1 MTITPA
7 SVCVCVWLP
16 TELHRTMTARQDQA
30 DRVPP
35 SSVKNGQNPTNG
47 SVSDKS
53 DGYDIG
59 ELATSSLIGLVA
71 TIKERITKPTAMAQG
86 RVAHLI
92 EWKGWGGGGE
102 ATGSGVGWSAAR
114 GRCGGGW
121 GGTALH
127 EDEQFYSQMTD
138 EIKEARFA
146 AGVAEQF
153 ALAEAS
159 MNVWSLNDGLQQPSS
174 SLQAAQNHFLSQF
187 LLDGGS
193 LSVPHHLYSIH
204 AQTYGENRAANL
216 VCPPVAHSISPTS
229 SAQRDGGRPLE
240 DGSAAPAEAAVRHV
254 DSSSL
259 SEDDV
264 FYN

>member
-1 MTITPA
+1 MGACLCKGHKELNFPMT
-7 SVCVCVWLP
+7 VL
-16 TELHRTMTARQDQA
+16 QDQ
-30 DRVPP
+30 
-35 SSVKNGQNPTNG
+35 T
-47 SVSDKS
+47 
-53 DGYDIG
+53 
-59 ELATSSLIGLVA
+59 EEGLVA
-71 TIKERITKPTAMAQG
+71 TIKEHITQPTAMAQG

-92 EWKGWGGGGE
+92 EWKGWGGSSETGGR
-102 ATGSGVGWSAAR
+102 GGGWSGACR
-114 GRCGGGW
+114 KGGGW
-121 GGTALH
+121 GGMGAELQ

-153 ALAEAS
+153 ALAEAAMDVWS
-159 MNVWSLNDGLQQPSS
+159 MNDSLEQPST

-193 LSVPHHLYSIH
+193 VGIPQHLYSLH
-204 AQTYGENRAANL
+204 TQTYGNNRPANL
-216 VCPPVAHSISPTS
+216 VPVPRFD
-229 SAQRDGGRPLE
+229 SASTCQRDRGRPLE
-240 DGSAAPAEAAVRHV
+240 NRSTVTAEAAVRHV

>member
-1 MTITPA
+1 MGA
-7 SVCVCVWLP
+7 CLCKGHK
-16 TELHRTMTARQDQA
+16 ELHL
-30 DRVPP
+30 P
-35 SSVKNGQNPTNG
+35 STSLHQTEEGQSAPIKDGQNPSNG
-47 SVSDKS
+47 TVADKS
-53 DGYDIG
+53 SRYDIA

-71 TIKERITKPTAMAQG
+71 TIKEHITKPTAMAQG

-92 EWKGWGGGGE
+92 EWKGWGGCGEGGGNR
-102 ATGSGVGWSAAR
+102 AGWS
-114 GRCGGGW
+114 GGWSKGGGGW
-121 GGTALH
+121 GSVGTELQ

-153 ALAEAS
+153 ALAEAA
-159 MNVWSLNDGLQQPSS
+159 MNMWTMSDNVEQPSTS
-174 SLQAAQNHFLSQF
+174 SQAAEGHFLSKY

-193 LSVPHHLYSIH
+193 VGVPQHLYSSH
-204 AQTYGENRAANL
+204 TQTYGDGDATSLIRPPLANSTL
-216 VCPPVAHSISPTS
+216 PPAPG
-229 SAQRDGGRPLE
+229 ARWGPDPPFE
-240 DGSAAPAEAAVRHV
+240 DRSTATAEAAVRHV

>member
-1 MTITPA
+1 MGACLCKGHKELQHPMT
-7 SVCVCVWLP
+7 VL
-16 TELHRTMTARQDQA
+16 QDQS
-30 DRVPP
+30 VEGQP
-35 SSVKNGQNPTNG
+35 SSDNDGQNPSNG
-47 SVSDKS
+47 SVADKS
-53 DGYDIG
+53 NRYDIG

-71 TIKERITKPTAMAQG
+71 TIKEHITKPTAMAQG

-102 ATGSGVGWSAAR
+102 AGRGGWNGA
-114 GRCGGGW
+114 GGKGGGGW
-121 GGTALH
+121 GVAELH

-153 ALAEAS
+153 ALAEAA
-159 MNVWSLNDGLQQPSS
+159 MNVWSLTDGLEQPST
-174 SLQAAQNHFLSQF
+174 SLQAAQSHYLSQF

-193 LSVPHHLYSIH
+193 ISVPQHLYSIH
-204 AQTYGENRAANL
+204 PQTYDDYRTTHL
-216 VCPPVAHSISPTS
+216 IPVPMADSLSPMS
-229 SAQRDGGRPLE
+229 NSQQDRDQTFE
-240 DGSAAPAEAAVRHV
+240 DRSPGTGEAAVRHV

>member
-1 MTITPA
+1 MGA
-7 SVCVCVWLP
+7 CLCRGHK
-16 TELHRTMTARQDQA
+16 ELHYPMTGLTAEGQPTCSNEGQM
-30 DRVPP
+30 P
-35 SSVKNGQNPTNG
+35 SNGTL
-47 SVSDKS
+47 SDKS
-53 DGYDIG
+53 NQYDIG

-71 TIKERITKPTAMAQG
+71 TIKEHITKPTAMAQG

-102 ATGSGVGWSAAR
+102 AGGSAGW
-114 GRCGGGW
+114 GKGGGGW
-121 GGTALH
+121 GGMGAELQ

-153 ALAEAS
+153 ALAEAA
-159 MNVWSLNDGLQQPSS
+159 MNIWSLDDDSERPSTS
-174 SLQAAQNHFLSQF
+174 RQAPQSLYLSHF

-193 LSVPHHLYSIH
+193 VGVPHHLYNIH
-204 AQTYGENRAANL
+204 AQNYSDNVAATLVPASQAPSSSMQNSQLETNPPMENGLAAN
-216 VCPPVAHSISPTS
+216 V
-229 SAQRDGGRPLE
+229 DGV
-240 DGSAAPAEAAVRHV
+240 VRHV

>member
-1 MTITPA
+1 MGA
-7 SVCVCVWLP
+7 CLCKGHK
-16 TELHRTMTARQDQA
+16 ELHHPMKARQDQTEEV
-30 DRVPP
+30 RL
-35 SSVKNGQNPTNG
+35 SSVKDGQNPSNG
-47 SVSDKS
+47 SVSDES
-53 DGYDIG
+53 NGYDIG
-59 ELATSSLIGLVA
+59 ELATSSLMGLVA
-71 TIKERITKPTAMAQG
+71 TIKEHITKPTAMAQG

-92 EWKGWGGGGE
+92 EWKGWGGGGVGGE
-102 ATGSGVGWSAAR
+102 AGGGG
-114 GRCGGGW
+114 GRGGW
-121 GGTALH
+121 GGMGLELH

-159 MNVWSLNDGLQQPSS
+159 MNAWSLDDRLEPPST
-174 SLQAAQNHFLSQF
+174 SLHAAQNHFLSQF

-193 LSVPHHLYSIH
+193 VSVPQHLYSIH
-204 AQTYGENRAANL
+204 AQMYGDSRPAHPA
-216 VCPPVAHSISPTS
+216 CPPVRTVSPTTYGGR
-229 SAQRDGGRPLE
+229 QDRGRPL
-240 DGSAAPAEAAVRHV
+240 EAAVRHG